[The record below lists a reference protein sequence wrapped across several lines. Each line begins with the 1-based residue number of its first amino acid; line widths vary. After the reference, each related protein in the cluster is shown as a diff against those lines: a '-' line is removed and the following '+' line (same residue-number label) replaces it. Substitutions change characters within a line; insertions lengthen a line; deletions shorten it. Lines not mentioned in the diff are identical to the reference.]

1 MNDKEI
7 LEQLQQLKRSA
18 WDDGNIIM
26 VDFYINV
33 DHRLREL
40 IVVGVAISSLYNNTQ
55 DDNAWNAMYE
65 ALSAAGLV

>member
-18 WDDGNIIM
+18 WDDGNINM

-33 DHRLREL
+33 DRRLREL

>member
-18 WDDGNIIM
+18 WDDGNINM

-33 DHRLREL
+33 DRRLREL
-40 IVVGVAISSLYNNTQ
+40 IVIGVAISSLYNNTQ